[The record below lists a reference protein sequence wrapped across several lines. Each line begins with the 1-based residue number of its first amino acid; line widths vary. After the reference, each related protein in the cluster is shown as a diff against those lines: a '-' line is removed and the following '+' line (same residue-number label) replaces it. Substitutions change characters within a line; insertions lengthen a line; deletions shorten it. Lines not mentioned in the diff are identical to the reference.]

1 MASGLHD
8 AAVINV
14 HDPVAAADRGE
25 TVGDDEGGSSLKH
38 GVEAGLQ
45 GFFRLD
51 VDAGGGLVE
60 DQDGGIGEQGSRKG
74 DELFLAL
81 TQHRAAFPDFRIVP
95 LGHPADE
102 VVGADDSAGFADLI
116 LGGSQFSVT
125 DVVADGSG
133 ENETVLHHDSHLGTE
148 RVDRHLGDILAID
161 QHPAAVHVVEAGD
174 QVDDGTFSGAGG
186 ADQGHALAG
195 FHREGDIF

>member
-1 MASGLHD
+1 MKVPGGSLFLCGFVYFFQLGGIELVVATFFRHKFFMASGLHD

-74 DELFLAL
+74 DELFG
-81 TQHRAAFPDFRIVP
+81 P
-95 LGHPADE
+95 
-102 VVGADDSAGFADLI
+102 DSA
-116 LGGSQFSVT
+116 
-125 DVVADGSG
+125 
-133 ENETVLHHDSHLGTE
+133 
-148 RVDRHLGDILAID
+148 
-161 QHPAAVHVVEAGD
+161 
-174 QVDDGTFSGAGG
+174 
-186 ADQGHALAG
+186 
-195 FHREGDIF
+195 